1 MSRRRL
7 LLVTSAAFAVMAPLA
22 GNAVLTHRAEQRIDR
37 VAACRLAP
45 VAQVSATLDS
55 PLAAVNMLGGS
66 VGDVDLQADGL
77 RRNGMALHLDAH
89 LRQVTTGGATHGGS
103 ATVTIPYPQLTK
115 RLPHPDSGPPWTPGT
130 DGTGLILTGTAG
142 TLGVP
147 VTVHTDIAVHAGTL
161 VVTPTELTVLG
172 RTLPVATVRDD
183 VRDTSLAER
192 LKPRVIRFPTLPTGV
207 RLTGARAA
215 DDGLALH
222 LHLASGAA
230 GTRPKAEGA
239 CAAR

>member
-7 LLVTSAAFAVMAPLA
+7 LLAISVALTVLAPLSA
-22 GNAVLTHRAEQRIDR
+22 NAVLTHRVEQRIER

-45 VAQVSATLDS
+45 VAQVGATLDS
-55 PLAAVNMLGGS
+55 PVAAVTMLGGS
-66 VGDVDLQADGL
+66 VGDVDLRADGL
-77 RRNGMALHLDAH
+77 RRDGMALHLDAH
-89 LRQVTTGGATHGGS
+89 LRQVTTGGAVHGGS
-103 ATVTIPYPQLTK
+103 ATVTIPYPQLAK
-115 RLPHPDSGPPWTPGT
+115 RLPHPDSGPARTPGT
-130 DGTGLILTGTAG
+130 DGTGLILTVTAG

-147 VTVHTDIAVHAGTL
+147 VTVHTDIAAHAGTL
-161 VVTPTELTVLG
+161 LVTPTELTVLG
-172 RTLPVATVRDD
+172 RTLPVATVRDN

-192 LKPRVIRFPTLPTGV
+192 LKPHVLRFPALPVGV

-222 LHLASGAA
+222 LHLAAGAA
-230 GTRPKAEGA
+230 GTRPKAEGT